1 MLLPIVVAIVVT
13 RDLMVLLSPKG
24 SVYGRNGVEDVRGS
38 LILSSLICIKEE
50 VIVVC
55 IVGRRGMSKKGRGY
69 GAEDVGDGL

>member
-1 MLLPIVVAIVVT
+1 
-13 RDLMVLLSPKG
+13 MVLLSPKG

-55 IVGRRGMSKKGRGY
+55 IVGRRGMAKRGRGY
-69 GAEDVGDGL
+69 GA